1 MKFKKS
7 WIFWVC
13 YYGVAITANV
23 LAAVLLRDKWNFN
36 GWSVFPIAYILILV
50 FLVWYF
56 PSIWNHRRSEDQS
69 ALYQRWRFKDFDEL
83 SFRMRAMSAERNGS
97 WQDPQWIFMKKIA
110 LACIPLYPPFI
121 FFFGNT
127 AKLLSFLIATAIHW
141 GSFGIWMFFLESD
154 GKAAKKRR
162 EDQARELKEQKER
175 EELGKWK

>member
-1 MKFKKS
+1 MKFKKI
-7 WIFWVC
+7 WILWIC
-13 YYGVAITANV
+13 YYSAAIIGTV
-23 LAAVLLRDKWNFN
+23 LAAVLLRDRWNFN
-36 GWSVFPIAYILILV
+36 AWSAFPIAYIVILA

-56 PSIWNHRRSEDQS
+56 PSVWNHRRSEDQS

-83 SFRMRAMSAERNGS
+83 SFRMEAISAERNGI
-97 WQDPQWIFMKKIA
+97 WQDPQWIFMSKVS
-110 LACIPLYPPFI
+110 LACIPIYLVFL

-127 AKLLSFLIATAIHW
+127 AKVASFIIAIAIHW
-141 GSFGIWMFFLESD
+141 IGLGVWMFFGEGD